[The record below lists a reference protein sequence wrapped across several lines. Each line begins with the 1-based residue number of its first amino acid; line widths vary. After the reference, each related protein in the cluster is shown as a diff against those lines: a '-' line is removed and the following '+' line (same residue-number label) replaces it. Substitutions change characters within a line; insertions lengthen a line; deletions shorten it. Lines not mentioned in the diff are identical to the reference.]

1 MSIQLGQIAPDFEQ
15 ASTEGLIEFH
25 KWLGESWGV
34 LFSHPKDFTP
44 VCTTELGEVA
54 RLRPEWERRNVKVIG
69 LSVDPVEAHQKWE
82 ADIET
87 TQGQDV
93 NFPMLADN
101 DLKVSKLYDM
111 IHPQSD
117 PTVTVRSVF
126 VIDPLKK
133 IRLIL
138 TYPPST
144 GRNFAEILRT
154 IDSLQLTDR
163 RSVATPVNWEQ
174 GQPVIISPK
183 LSDEEASR
191 QFPQG
196 YKTLKPYLRI
206 VDLEEGPPH
215 ERPSA
220 A

>member
-1 MSIQLGQIAPDFEQ
+1 MTIQLGQIAPDFEEK
-15 ASTEGLIEFH
+15 STDGPIRFH
-25 KWLGESWGV
+25 EWLGDSWGV

-44 VCTTELGEVA
+44 VCTTELAEVA
-54 RLRPEWERRNVKVIG
+54 RLGPEWARRGVKVVG
-69 LSVDPVEAHQKWE
+69 LSVDPVEAHRIWD
-82 ADIET
+82 ADIEA
-87 TQGQDV
+87 TQGQRV
-93 NFPMLADN
+93 NFPMIADS
-101 DLKVSKLYDM
+101 DQKVAQLYGM

-133 IRLIL
+133 VRLIL

-144 GRNFAEILRT
+144 GRNFAEILRA

-163 RSVATPVNWEQ
+163 RSVATPVNWEP
-174 GQPVIISPK
+174 GEPVIVSPK

-206 VDLEEGPPH
+206 VDLEEGPAH
-215 ERPSA
+215 ERPA